1 MDYRLQRSSRKTLAV
16 CISDGEIIVKAPN
29 RMSIAHIESFL
40 AEKALWIAKKVREY
54 NAKTAAL
61 APVTNGTS
69 ALYHGMLLL
78 IVPTTTAKACING
91 NVLYL
96 PVKYDTQ
103 EKRDR
108 AISNLYKK
116 LAQSELADKL
126 YRISAST
133 RLSYS
138 GFSLTNARTQW
149 GNCDGK
155 CSIRLNWRLVMLDD
169 EIVTYVIVHE
179 LCHTAYHDH
188 SAQFWALVQKFLP
201 NYKAIKKRL
210 KNFSVLTTMYR

>member
-16 CISDGEIIVKAPN
+16 CVSDGEIIVKAPN
-29 RMSIAHIESFL
+29 RTSIAHIEEFL
-40 AEKALWIAKKVREY
+40 AEKALWIAKKVREH

-69 ALYHGMLLL
+69 ALYHGMLLP

-91 NVLYL
+91 NILYL

-108 AISNLYKK
+108 AIANLYKK
-116 LAQSELADKL
+116 LAQAELADKL

-138 GFSLTNARTQW
+138 GFALTNARTQW

-169 EIVTYVIVHE
+169 ELVTYVIVHE
-179 LCHTAYHDH
+179 LCHTAFHDH
-188 SAQFWALVQKFLP
+188 SSQFWALVQKFLP

>member
-16 CISDGEIIVKAPN
+16 CVSDGQIIVKAPN
-29 RMSIAHIESFL
+29 RMSIAHIEEFL
-40 AEKALWIAKKVREY
+40 AEKALWITKKVKEY

-61 APVTNGTS
+61 APVTGGTS
-69 ALYHGMLLL
+69 ALYHGMLLP

-91 NVLYL
+91 NILYL
-96 PVKYDTQ
+96 PVKYDTR

-108 AISNLYKK
+108 AIANLYKK
-116 LAQSELADKL
+116 LAQTELADKL

-138 GFSLTNARTQW
+138 GFALTNARTQW

-169 EIVTYVIVHE
+169 ELVTYVIVHE

-188 SAQFWALVQKFLP
+188 SSQFWALVQKFLP
-201 NYKAIKKRL
+201 NYKTIKKRL

>member
-1 MDYRLQRSSRKTLAV
+1 MEYRLQRSSRKTLAV
-16 CISDGEIIVKAPN
+16 CVSDGEIIVKAPN

-40 AEKALWIAKKVREY
+40 AEKALWIAKKVKEY

-69 ALYHGMLLL
+69 ALYHGMLLP

-91 NVLYL
+91 SVLYL

-108 AISNLYKK
+108 AIANLYKK

-138 GFSLTNARTQW
+138 GFALTNARTQW
-149 GNCDGK
+149 G
-155 CSIRLNWRLVMLDD
+155 
-169 EIVTYVIVHE
+169 
-179 LCHTAYHDH
+179 
-188 SAQFWALVQKFLP
+188 
-201 NYKAIKKRL
+201 
-210 KNFSVLTTMYR
+210 

>member
-16 CISDGEIIVKAPN
+16 CVSDGEVIVKAPN
-29 RMSIAHIESFL
+29 RMSIAHIEEFL
-40 AEKALWIAKKVREY
+40 AEKALWIAQKVREY

-69 ALYHGMLLL
+69 ALYHGMLLP

-91 NVLYL
+91 NILYL
-96 PVKYDTQ
+96 PVKYDTA
-103 EKRDR
+103 EKRDK
-108 AISNLYKK
+108 AIVNLYKK

-126 YRISAST
+126 YKISAWM

-138 GFSLTNARTQW
+138 GFALTNARTQW

-169 EIVTYVIVHE
+169 ELVTYVIVHE

-188 SAQFWALVQKFLP
+188 SSQFWALVQKFLP

-210 KNFSVLTTMYR
+210 KSFSVLTTMYR